1 MSDLIDRR
9 AVLQIID
16 EWYDDKADIEDLIV
30 RITYMPS
37 ATPTERVEYGT
48 DGNAYKLSISNGKEF
63 EPTERTGHWTNRY
76 NEVFKYYCDKC
87 GTGSDLRTNFCP
99 NCGADMRGKDSK

>member
-1 MSDLIDRR
+1 MSDLIDRQ

-37 ATPTERVEYGT
+37 VT
-48 DGNAYKLSISNGKEF
+48 
-63 EPTERTGHWTNRY
+63 PTERTGKWTHSNIPNSTFSMCTECGFNRGELY
-76 NEVFKYYCDKC
+76 F
-87 GTGSDLRTNFCP
+87 NFCP
-99 NCGADMRGKDSK
+99 NCGCRMESPDGR